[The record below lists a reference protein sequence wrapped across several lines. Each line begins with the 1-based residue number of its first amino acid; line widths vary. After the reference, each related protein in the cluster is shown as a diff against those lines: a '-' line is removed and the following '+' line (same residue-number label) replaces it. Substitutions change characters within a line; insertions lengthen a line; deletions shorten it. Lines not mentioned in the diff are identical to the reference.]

1 MIKIELIFEIKII
14 YQNFRLIGAI
24 YSDYMGDFCKC
35 WKRNSWHLATLQL
48 TLIWSDF
55 SFTCMPKKMET
66 RVRGGDY
73 WILLTKPQLWM
84 NHFVKSLFCCI
95 TIRRE
100 IHLHIIFLDTYP
112 ISGKAWYYSFLTL
125 PSIERNLWPTSF
137 HDVEDWIFGR
147 TRTQF
152 KSTPRLLKNQNHMLL
167 SYSIA
172 SFQKYWLFIWNRES
186 QKEWRQFWLVSWF
199 SCEQFPYYGRS

>member
-1 MIKIELIFEIKII
+1 MKLFKIQNNQELVLKIELIFEIKII

-55 SFTCMPKKMET
+55 SFTCMPKKMEI

-100 IHLHIIFLDTYP
+100 IHLHIIFLDTYILFLERLDTILSWHCHP
-112 ISGKAWYYSFLTL
+112 LKEISD
-125 PSIERNLWPTSF
+125 P
-137 HDVEDWIFGR
+137 H
-147 TRTQF
+147 
-152 KSTPRLLKNQNHMLL
+152 L
-167 SYSIA
+167 SMM
-172 SFQKYWLFIWNRES
+172 
-186 QKEWRQFWLVSWF
+186 
-199 SCEQFPYYGRS
+199 